1 VGGGVV
7 GEEMDVE
14 VRQKAATAAAA
25 AGGGE
30 RAPNKNLLHAEE
42 DDRTRRRA
50 GHWRQLTYFYQ
61 FIFRN
66 LFVLPPYLA
75 TL

>member
-14 VRQKAATAAAA
+14 VRQKLLLLLPLRE
-25 AGGGE
+25 GE
-30 RAPNKNLLHAEE
+30 RERRIKICSTRKKM
-42 DDRTRRRA
+42 DRTRSRA

>member
-1 VGGGVV
+1 VV

-42 DDRTRRRA
+42 D
-50 GHWRQLTYFYQ
+50 G
-61 FIFRN
+61 
-66 LFVLPPYLA
+66 
-75 TL
+75 